1 MKIRR
6 NDPCPCGSGKK
17 FKKCHN
23 NPRFELPFLIQQAH
37 IEKHLEEEGKR
48 LLEQKRAKEIQ
59 RQHQQ
64 GLGRPIISIEF
75 QGYRFVA
82 VGSKVHYGKWKTFHD
97 FLGNYIKSSLGG
109 EWGNTELKKQVP
121 ARHPILKWYGHVCK
135 LHQENAK
142 KLGPVFSSP
151 MIGAASAYYRLAYN
165 LYLIAHNGKDI
176 QTRLLARLRNADN
189 FPGAFFE
196 TQVAAWLIKAGF
208 ELEFEDESDKSI
220 SHCEFTA
227 TYQKSNAKLS
237 VEAKSRNPG
246 TNNQGPKR
254 FNIGYQLRA
263 ALEKNAANTRLV
275 FLDLN
280 YPISSEKQ
288 SERLIKRAEY
298 LLKSAESRLKIGDHP
313 APPAYVCL
321 TNISDHFFPDSQQ
334 THRVAAFYGFKISDF
349 IGIAF
354 SSIRAALRARER
366 HIEMF
371 DLMQSIEKHSHIP
384 STFDGELPSVAF
396 SDGQL
401 PRMQIGQVYLV
412 PGLYGQEA
420 PARLTSATVDT
431 SSGEMILGYDNGWI
445 CTGPMSQA
453 ELDDYKQ
460 FPDTFFGT
468 HLQQGRQTETPL
480 ELFDFMHE
488 SYKNTPKEKL
498 LEWMANASD
507 IAELKNLTQTELSE
521 IYCERCV
528 YSIMA
533 DQQRKSDSKVE

>member
-1 MKIRR
+1 M
-6 NDPCPCGSGKK
+6 
-17 FKKCHN
+17 
-23 NPRFELPFLIQQAH
+23 
-37 IEKHLEEEGKR
+37 
-48 LLEQKRAKEIQ
+48 
-59 RQHQQ
+59 
-64 GLGRPIISIEF
+64 
-75 QGYRFVA
+75 
-82 VGSKVHYGKWKTFHD
+82 HYGKWKTFHD
-97 FLGNYIKSSLGG
+97 FLGNYITSSLGG
-109 EWGNTELKKQVP
+109 EWGNTELKKPV
-121 ARHPILKWYGHVCK
+121 AERHSILKWYDHDCK
-135 LHQENAK
+135 LQQENAT

-151 MIGAASAYYRLAYN
+151 MTGAASAYYRLAYN
-165 LYLIAHNGKDI
+165 LYLIAHNGKDL

-196 TQVAAWLIKAGF
+196 TQVVAWLIKAGF

-246 TNNQGPKR
+246 TDNQGPKR
-254 FNIGYQLRA
+254 FNIGHQLRV

-321 TNISDHFFPDSQQ
+321 TNISDHYFPESHQI
-334 THRVAAFYGFKISDF
+334 HRVAAFYGFKISDF
-349 IGIAF
+349 MGRAF
-354 SSIRAALRARER
+354 PSIRAALRAREK

-384 STFDGELPSVAF
+384 STFDGELPSVTF

-401 PRMQIGQVYLV
+401 SCMQIGQVYLV
-412 PGLYGQEA
+412 PGPYGQEA
-420 PARLTSATVDT
+420 PARLTSATIDI
-431 SSGEMILGYDNGWI
+431 SSGQMILGYDNGWI
-445 CTGPMSQA
+445 GEAPMSQA
-453 ELDDYKQ
+453 ELDDYKE
-460 FPDTFFGT
+460 FPATFFGS
-468 HLQQGRQTETPL
+468 HLQQGKQTKTPL

-488 SYKNTPKEKL
+488 SYRNTSKEEL
-498 LEWMANASD
+498 LE
-507 IAELKNLTQTELSE
+507 
-521 IYCERCV
+521 
-528 YSIMA
+528 
-533 DQQRKSDSKVE
+533 